1 MKMNI
6 DRFVFAFAG
15 ALILISVILS
25 VTHSSYWLFIT
36 AFVGANL
43 LQSSITKNCPLAKI
57 LKKFGVKP
65 GQAFD

>member
-1 MKMNI
+1 MNI
-6 DRFVFAFAG
+6 DRFVLAFAG
-15 ALILISVILS
+15 AMILISLLLS
-25 VTHSSYWLFIT
+25 ITHSRYWLFLT

-43 LQSSITKNCPLAKI
+43 LQSAITQSCPLANI

>member
-15 ALILISVILS
+15 ALILISVLLS
-25 VTHSSYWLFIT
+25 VTHSRYWLFLT

-43 LQSSITKNCPLAKI
+43 LQSAFTKNCPLAKI
-57 LKKFGVKP
+57 LKKMGFEP

>member
-6 DRFVFAFAG
+6 DRFVLAFAG
-15 ALILISVILS
+15 ALILISVLLS
-25 VTHSSYWLFIT
+25 ITHSRYWLFLT

-43 LQSSITKNCPLAKI
+43 FQSAFTKNCPLAKV
-57 LKKFGVKP
+57 LKKVGFEP